1 MDPRLAPEHTTPEAL
16 GLALGRNDLDA
27 ARALLD
33 AGVSPNH
40 PQFDADPLL
49 ARAVARGFRGAVDLL
64 LDHDVD
70 VNAANLRGWTALMA
84 ACNAPDLGDVTGVLL
99 DAGADPSAVDAR
111 GRMAL
116 TIAILANNAVAV
128 REILSVA
135 PVLADAVWPIG
146 DTRQTHGDRIRL
158 DAAFVGIDVGERGER
173 SAQDTPHPCGA
184 ITTPTSGS
192 TNPDANADAGAQRDG
207 LTLPSRLAGLSAM
220 GSRGRRTP

>member
-146 DTRQTHGDRIRL
+146 DTRQTHGDQIRRGP
-158 DAAFVGIDVGERGER
+158 AFSGIDVG
-173 SAQDTPHPCGA
+173 D
-184 ITTPTSGS
+184 
-192 TNPDANADAGAQRDG
+192 PDARCVPISHRADDTNTTELPSGTKTSTDESGAQRDG

-220 GSRGRRTP
+220 GPRVRRTP